1 MAAIK
6 SNDEPR
12 TIQCNARD
20 TSAKD
25 LQYLTEKE
33 IKTLDDCYTEYA
45 RCLQGNPKDQNLCL
59 PPDVT
64 VNFDAVRKFFSDNIL
79 RNNTVS
85 MVKLHNLY
93 KTGIDN
99 VNARVYRSKL
109 KDRIKSKF

>member
-12 TIQCNARD
+12 TIQRNARD
-20 TSAKD
+20 TSVKD

-33 IKTLDDCYTEYA
+33 IRTHDDCYTEYA
-45 RCLQGNPKDQNLCL
+45 RCLQGKPKDQNLCL

-64 VNFDAVRKFFSDNIL
+64 VNFDTVRIFFNDNIL
-79 RNNTVS
+79 HCNNTVS

-93 KTGIDN
+93 KTGVDN
-99 VNARVYRSKL
+99 VNARVYNQN
-109 KDRIKSKF
+109 